1 MSIIRA
7 VTGDIAPDQLGLT
20 LSHEH
25 LLWEVPALYREDDPD
40 LGLDSLG
47 AAESELRRFRS
58 SGGCALVEMTTPE
71 LRRDPAGLQALSERT
86 GVYIIS
92 ATGHNKAKFA
102 DGWNAGKSVDEIAA
116 AMIGDITRGMDGTT
130 IRAGVI
136 KASTSKDGA
145 SEGERRV
152 IQAAGLAH
160 RATGAPVSTHTEAGT
175 FALEQI
181 RLLQESGVPPERML
195 IGHLDRGL
203 RPDLYL
209 EIARTGVYM
218 GLDQIGKEKYW
229 PDAERAGLVARL
241 VQAGYGE
248 RLLFS
253 GDMARKSNWPSYGA
267 NFGPGL
273 TCIIEK
279 FTRLLAAAGVDEA
292 AVRSIL
298 VENPRRF
305 FAFGG

>member
-1 MSIIRA
+1 MSFIRT
-7 VTGDIAPDQLGLT
+7 VTGDIAPEKLGLT

-25 LLWEVPALYREDDPD
+25 LLWELPAQYREEDPD
-40 LGLDSLG
+40 LGLDSLD
-47 AAESELRRFRS
+47 AAEAELRRFHAAA
-58 SGGCALVEMTTPE
+58 GGALVEMTTSE
-71 LRRDPAGLQALSERT
+71 LHRDPVGLRTLSERT

-92 ATGHNKAKFA
+92 AAGHNKARFA
-102 DGWNAGKSVDEIAA
+102 EAWNAGKSVDEIAA
-116 AMIGDITRGMDGTT
+116 AMLSDLEQGMDGTR

-160 RATGAPVSTHTEAGT
+160 RATGAPVSTHTEAGS

-181 RLLQESGVPPERML
+181 RLLQSAGIPAERLL

-203 RPDLYL
+203 RPDQYL
-209 EIARTGVYM
+209 AIARMGVYM
-218 GLDQIGKEKYW
+218 GIDQISKEKYW
-229 PDAERAGLVARL
+229 PDAERAALVARL

-253 GDMARKSNWPSYGA
+253 GDMARKSNWPSYGPG
-267 NFGPGL
+267 FGPGL
-273 TCIIEK
+273 TYIIED
-279 FTRLLAAAGVDEA
+279 FTRLLAAAGVGEEA
-292 AVRSIL
+292 TRGIL
-298 VENPRRF
+298 VDNPQRF
-305 FAFGG
+305 FAF